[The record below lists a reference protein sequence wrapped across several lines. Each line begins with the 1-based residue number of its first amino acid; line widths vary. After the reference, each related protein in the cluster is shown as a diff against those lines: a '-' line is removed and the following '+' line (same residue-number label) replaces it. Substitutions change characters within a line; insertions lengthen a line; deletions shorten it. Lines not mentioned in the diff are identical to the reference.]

1 MWFRRRRRRRPEAVQ
16 RPFDLGA
23 LPEPELVSLEDATD
37 EGLLLAEYASRMS
50 VKNSVVIGALR
61 GTEPYSEA
69 RYIDTAR
76 ESLEALATEAEE
88 VADRIA
94 DTREL
99 TAALR
104 GEAGHVHDYRPADMD
119 NLELREDAS
128 RSMARVLRERCD
140 DEEYLSRLVL
150 RARDDAWDEIAKS
163 IEAALHRGYMPEATD
178 EHYARDRAKRIK
190 RLISEDLAALTR

>member
-1 MWFRRRRRRRPEAVQ
+1 
-16 RPFDLGA
+16 
-23 LPEPELVSLEDATD
+23 
-37 EGLLLAEYASRMS
+37 MS

-76 ESLEALATEAEE
+76 DSLEALATEAEE

-99 TAALR
+99 AGALR

-140 DEEYLSRLVL
+140 DDEYLSRLVG
-150 RARDDAWDEIAKS
+150 RARDDAWEEIAKS
-163 IEAALHRGYMPEATD
+163 IEASLHRGYVPAATD
-178 EHYARDRAKRIK
+178 AHYTRDRDKRIK
-190 RLISEDLAALTR
+190 RLISEDLAALAG